1 MLGNSIIHI
10 LHLESLLVRLTS
22 QRAKTEIFCSAST
35 MFAIEKSE
43 KEPHFAFFV
52 QLISIFSVR
61 SYKLIQFPFW
71 ISSYRTLRTTCS
83 IPRNN
88 ICPSSSNCS
97 SSSTFRL
104 LNLSSSGCRRYASPL
119 SEYRLTHAVP
129 RKLTFRHATLN
140 DSFHVSRGS
149 FLPILHYGAWSP
161 FLRRVYFSQLQTI
174 FRSHCLKSVPILRV
188 RATTRNQLQ
197 HASKRTPSR
206 QLWKSKRNI
215 LLPPTSSAS

>member
-1 MLGNSIIHI
+1 
-10 LHLESLLVRLTS
+10 
-22 QRAKTEIFCSAST
+22 
-35 MFAIEKSE
+35 MFAIQKSE

-188 RATTRNQLQ
+188 RATTQNQLQ
-197 HASKRTPSR
+197 HASYRTPSR